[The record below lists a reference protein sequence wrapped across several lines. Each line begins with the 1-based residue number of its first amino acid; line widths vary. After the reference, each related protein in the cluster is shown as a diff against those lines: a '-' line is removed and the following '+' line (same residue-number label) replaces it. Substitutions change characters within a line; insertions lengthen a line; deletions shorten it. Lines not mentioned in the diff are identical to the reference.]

1 MKVRKVLAVSL
12 SLYIRNCWRL
22 VPPAVVLA
30 ALPALPILLLPGPIG
45 EGIAALLA
53 LPIMFVLQALHVVE
67 SAEVREGRP
76 RPIWKS
82 LAELRPSLKRLVLM
96 MILAFVRFVVYL
108 LLFAA
113 AFYEAVVHQ
122 NRGWA
127 IGVLVAGALGLVYLV
142 ARWSLLVPVIVLEGV
157 SARKSFKRCGRLVGR
172 RVLRVAAVVFIGSV
186 VYGLVDVL
194 SLLAIRMSVSDEAG
208 RAFAEKVVSEPLTA
222 PFLALL
228 GTTVYFTLR
237 DERDAG
243 GLTPRLVPATAG

>member
-108 LLFAA
+108 LLFVMASA
-113 AFYEAVVHQ
+113 SGTRRLEDRREKA
-122 NRGWA
+122 
-127 IGVLVAGALGLVYLV
+127 YLV
-142 ARWSLLVPVIVLEGV
+142 LRWVLIASVDSG
-157 SARKSFKRCGRLVGR
+157 GRP
-172 RVLRVAAVVFIGSV
+172 
-186 VYGLVDVL
+186 
-194 SLLAIRMSVSDEAG
+194 MPQ
-208 RAFAEKVVSEPLTA
+208 FAPDYRS
-222 PFLALL
+222 
-228 GTTVYFTLR
+228 
-237 DERDAG
+237 
-243 GLTPRLVPATAG
+243 